1 MAAPRAG
8 DLAAARWVPREGVD
22 PAALAALLE
31 RAAAALATEGAVRKA
46 SRRKTLHAIALG
58 DGVDHLL
65 KANDYRGAPLLRR
78 LRRSRSAREL
88 ARASAAAAR
97 GVPTPVPVAAGELR
111 RRGLLERCFLLVP
124 LVPGAVDLERL
135 RAERAH
141 APRER
146 RACERALGALARRMH
161 DAGVFQEDFAPNN
174 FLWRADPPP
183 RLWAIDFER
192 VRLGAPLSRAA
203 RTLLLARLERRLA
216 DASGAARM
224 RFLLAYADED
234 RAAARRWWLEVEA
247 RAPRLARR
255 DRRRWE
261 RTATHPSRRFAPM
274 ERAGWRGWARRDADP
289 AALAGVLDGERVGE
303 AAFLVRW
310 LGRLSRRRAARAW
323 GLAQMLWQRGGAS
336 PKPLALLRSSRG
348 AALVFE
354 RPSGCQRLDTLA
366 DRRRLEPQLAIALD
380 RLLRLGAR
388 PEALTADRLGAAA
401 QGSRIWLLDP
411 LVVSPGRHPPVEV
424 HRRARE
430 CAARLAG
437 TG

>member
-65 KANDYRGAPLLRR
+65 KANDYRDAPLLRR

-192 VRLGAPLSRAA
+192 VRLRAPLSRAA
-203 RTLLLARLERRLA
+203 RRRESRPSQRTRKAASPTRSPSRTPASAAGSASRRAQPRHPARSIGAKRRDGCVAVRCQRLRSRRA
-216 DASGAARM
+216 RRGARASTSSHQR
-224 RFLLAYADED
+224 
-234 RAAARRWWLEVEA
+234 RAAAR
-247 RAPRLARR
+247 
-255 DRRRWE
+255 
-261 RTATHPSRRFAPM
+261 
-274 ERAGWRGWARRDADP
+274 
-289 AALAGVLDGERVGE
+289 
-303 AAFLVRW
+303 
-310 LGRLSRRRAARAW
+310 
-323 GLAQMLWQRGGAS
+323 
-336 PKPLALLRSSRG
+336 SSS
-348 AALVFE
+348 A
-354 RPSGCQRLDTLA
+354 
-366 DRRRLEPQLAIALD
+366 
-380 RLLRLGAR
+380 
-388 PEALTADRLGAAA
+388 
-401 QGSRIWLLDP
+401 
-411 LVVSPGRHPPVEV
+411 
-424 HRRARE
+424 
-430 CAARLAG
+430 
-437 TG
+437 